1 MYGGVPK
8 WQQIQDLN
16 KGVEVVVATPGRL
29 LDLINEGACHLES
42 VSYLVLDEADR
53 CDTWRW
59 KYFILLCW
67 IIEQIIMKV

>member
-29 LDLINEGACHLES
+29 IDLINEGACHLES
-42 VSYLVLDEADR
+42 VSYLVLDEAD
-53 CDTWRW
+53 W
-59 KYFILLCW
+59 
-67 IIEQIIMKV
+67 

>member
-1 MYGGVPK
+1 MPLNLNPLLFAGSSCGVRSTCVYGGVPK

-29 LDLINEGACHLES
+29 IDLINEGACHLES

-53 CDTWRW
+53 
-59 KYFILLCW
+59 
-67 IIEQIIMKV
+67 

>member
-29 LDLINEGACHLES
+29 IDLINEGACYLES

-53 CDTWRW
+53 
-59 KYFILLCW
+59 
-67 IIEQIIMKV
+67 